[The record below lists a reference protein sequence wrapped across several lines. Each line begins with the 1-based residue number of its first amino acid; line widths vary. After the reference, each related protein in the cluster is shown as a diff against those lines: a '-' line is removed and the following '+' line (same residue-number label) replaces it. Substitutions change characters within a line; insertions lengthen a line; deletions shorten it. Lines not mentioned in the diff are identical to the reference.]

1 MNESIHTSTMMER
14 QAMHKTP
21 QVNEVNEFIEIASDF
36 ENPLE
41 VIREALSN
49 SYDAEATW
57 VDIEIKQDDE
67 GRNTLIIEDDGH
79 GMDIQDLA
87 SFFDLG
93 NSNKSDAIGYK
104 GHGTKIYYKSDE
116 IRVETVKDETRIESV
131 MDQPWETLND
141 RELPTYSVDTEETD
155 ETSGTRIEVHGFR
168 AGQGFDPEQL
178 TYNKINHYIKW
189 KTIGGSTAWHFDD
202 DFHEFDIE
210 VTLSPHIDDTRDK
223 IETYNKLEF
232 PEENLD
238 PDGEFV
244 AERMCKH
251 FPPREL
257 TVTLDDGREL
267 TIEVVGMVGGKEA
280 RNDLPTYGKHS
291 AQFGIWLAKD
301 HIKVER
307 YNDAIGADNEFFH
320 FFFIANCQDL
330 ELSANR
336 EKIRNKSGDVYQA
349 ITDELERF
357 MTKVCQDTWYNDYIA
372 RRKLEDKKRSVQTQ
386 ESSLQERLTKT
397 KEQDGL
403 SPSNPA
409 EVIAA
414 LERYS
419 ANGAPETIQIA
430 DFQMD
435 NDINTIVGT
444 DNGFENAALE
454 VKLSDFFEDE
464 TALTHIDRFI
474 CWKLGDRDALTKI
487 ERSSYFGQSIRFDF
501 RDNKIRYGDEDP
513 ETIPVLEL
521 ANKV

>member
-1 MNESIHTSTMMER
+1 MD
-14 QAMHKTP
+14 KTP

-36 ENPLE
+36 EDPLE

-57 VDIEIKQDDE
+57 VEIEIKQDEE
-67 GRNTLIIEDDGH
+67 GRNTLIIEDNGH
-79 GMDIQDLA
+79 GMDEQDLA

-93 NSNKSDAIGYK
+93 NSSKSDAIGYK

-116 IRVETVKDETRIESV
+116 IRVETVKDGTRIESV
-131 MDQPWETLND
+131 MNLPWETLNN
-141 RELPTYSVDTEETD
+141 RELPTYSIDTEETD

-178 TYNKINHYIKW
+178 TYNKVHHYIKW
-189 KTIGGSTAWHFDD
+189 KTIGGSTAWHFDN

-210 VTLSPHIDDTRDK
+210 VKLSPHIDDTRDK
-223 IETYNKLEF
+223 IETSNKLKF
-232 PEENLD
+232 PKENLD
-238 PDGEFV
+238 PNGEFV

-267 TIEVVGMVGGKEA
+267 TIEIVGMVGGKEA
-280 RNDLPTYGKHS
+280 RNNLPTYGKHS
-291 AQFGIWLAKD
+291 AQFGVWLAKD

-307 YNDAIGADNEFFH
+307 YNDAIGADNEFLH
-320 FFFIANCQDL
+320 FFFIANCQSL

-336 EKIRNKSGDVYQA
+336 EKIRNKSGNAYQA

-357 MTKVCQDTWYNDYIA
+357 MTKVCQDTWYNDYIT

-386 ESSLQERLTKT
+386 KISLQERLSKA

-419 ANGAPETIQIA
+419 ANGSPETIQIA

-435 NDINTIVGT
+435 EEINAIVNT
-444 DNGFENAALE
+444 DEGYQNAALR
-454 VKLSDFFEDE
+454 VRLSDFFNDE
-464 TALTHIDRFI
+464 TPLTHIDQFI
-474 CWKLGDRDALTKI
+474 CWKLGDIDALTKI
-487 ERSSYFGQSIRFDF
+487 ERESYLKKPIRFDF
-501 RDNKIRYGDEDP
+501 SNNTVTYGEGDGR
-513 ETIPVLEL
+513 TIPILEL
-521 ANKV
+521 ADKV